1 MEVLFFIDLILL
13 LSYTWAL
20 SGFLW
25 LTLFSLFLP
34 HYGIVLQDK
43 NIQNIR
49 LNLVDE
55 ARLDILFYRQTCKLK
70 YRSRGCES

>member
-1 MEVLFFIDLILL
+1 MEGLFFIDLILL

-25 LTLFSLFLP
+25 LTLFSLFLS

-43 NIQNIR
+43 TIQNIR

-55 ARLDILFYRQTCKLK
+55 ARLDNFDCFIGKL
-70 YRSRGCES
+70 RSRQGKGQ

>member
-55 ARLDILFYRQTCKLK
+55 AKVILTA
-70 YRSRGCES
+70 G

>member
-25 LTLFSLFLP
+25 LTLFSLFLS

-43 NIQNIR
+43 TIQNIR

-55 ARLDILFYRQTCKLK
+55 AKVILTA
-70 YRSRGCES
+70 G

>member
-25 LTLFSLFLP
+25 LTLFSLFLS

-43 NIQNIR
+43 IIQNIR

-55 ARLDILFYRQTCKLK
+55 ARLDNFDCFIGKL
-70 YRSRGCES
+70 RSMQGSHST